1 MPRRR
6 ALSSPPQSTTHAPAS
21 FPLLAALRARRAPAG
36 AAPAVLAFLAA
47 ALAAP
52 FAAPFAD
59 LGAEAKAAEASQA
72 SLPGRIAAL
81 APPSPAALARP
92 PLPPSPVAPPLER
105 CRRRLHEHAP
115 RDPPSSQP
123 CPVALDARG
132 CRVASG
138 LWRAFYSGRL
148 VSDPSELEVDH
159 LVALKEAHES
169 GGAAWSPARR
179 LAFAEA
185 EDNLVLALGAVNRAK
200 GAGDPGRWP
209 RAGEA
214 GVTRRG
220 RCAYWARHG
229 AVKRRWGLTLDARE
243 ARALEAGLAAC
254 RQAPGSEAVHAAA
267 P

>member
-1 MPRRR
+1 MHR
-6 ALSSPPQSTTHAPAS
+6 LS

-47 ALAAP
+47 ALAAS

-81 APPSPAALARP
+81 APPSPAALADP
-92 PLPPSPVAPPLER
+92 PY
-105 CRRRLHEHAP
+105 RRRQWLPRWSDADGDCMNTRHEILQA
-115 RDPPSSQP
+115 RSLV
-123 CPVALDARG
+123 PVALDARG

-169 GGAAWSPARR
+169 GRSGLEPCTAAGLCR
-179 LAFAEA
+179 
-185 EDNLVLALGAVNRAK
+185 
-200 GAGDPGRWP
+200 GRGQP
-209 RAGEA
+209 RPRP
-214 GVTRRG
+214 RRG
-220 RCAYWARHG
+220 QSGQGGW
-229 AVKRRWGLTLDARE
+229 
-243 ARALEAGLAAC
+243 
-254 RQAPGSEAVHAAA
+254 
-267 P
+267 